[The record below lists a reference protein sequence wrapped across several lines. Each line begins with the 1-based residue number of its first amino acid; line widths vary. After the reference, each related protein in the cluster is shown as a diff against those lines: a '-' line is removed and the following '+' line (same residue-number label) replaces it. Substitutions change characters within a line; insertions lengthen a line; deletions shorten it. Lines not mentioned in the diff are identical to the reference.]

1 MRNDYAKDY
10 AKIVKA
16 VCGVCLLAGMFS
28 ALTALT
34 APSVQAEGI
43 SVQAHA
49 MFQSWKIT
57 DSAGER
63 TIDQWTVPINGV
75 VPLQNDFELLFYAAG
90 SANALNANVNDY
102 DLNGISDVRLQVHRA
117 FAEDRFIIGAGVNLP
132 TGKRDLDFTVDTLIV
147 NQLSEN
153 FLSFPLRR
161 FGQGFGFNI
170 MSGVAGPLGEF
181 NASAGVLYEFTGEYD
196 PYRDQGRY
204 NPGNLFT
211 ATISLSRVF
220 EKLALSG
227 NLLMTLYGTDRF
239 DNKKVFEQN
248 TRLSFRLGSSYSG
261 NTYRA
266 NLALGYLLRGRN
278 TRYGGNEVIVE
289 QLQLFGD
296 EFSAR
301 GSLNFLLANGWSVG
315 PAAELRLVSG
325 DELVGPLSFGSSE
338 IYGFG
343 GTAQKRISG
352 GLNARVSGLY
362 HTGSA
367 DDNKLD
373 VSGMSLSLSLLSSF

>member
-1 MRNDYAKDY
+1 MRSDY
-10 AKIVKA
+10 AKILKIL
-16 VCGVCLLAGMFS
+16 CGVPLLAGMFS
-28 ALTALT
+28 VPTA
-34 APSVQAEGI
+34 QAEGV
-43 SVQAHA
+43 SVQAHT

-57 DSAGER
+57 DSAGEK

-75 VPLQNDFELLFYAAG
+75 IPLQNDFELLFYAAG
-90 SANALNANVNDY
+90 SANTLNANVNDY

-117 FAEDRFIIGAGVNLP
+117 FAEDLIIIGAGVNLP
-132 TGKRDLDFTVDTLIV
+132 TGKRDLDFTVDTMIV

-161 FGQGFGFNI
+161 FGQGFGFNL
-170 MSGVAGPLGEF
+170 MSGVAGALGEF
-181 NASAGVLYEFTGEYD
+181 NASAGILYEFTGEYD
-196 PYRDQGRY
+196 PYQDQGRY

-227 NLLMTLYGTDRF
+227 NLLMTFYGADRF
-239 DNKKVFEQN
+239 DDKKVFEQN
-248 TRLSFRLGSSYSG
+248 TRLSFRLGSSYSAKA
-261 NTYRA
+261 YRA
-266 NLALGYLLRGRN
+266 SLSLGYLLRGRN
-278 TRYGGNEVIVE
+278 TRYGGDEVIIE

-301 GSLNFLLANGWSVG
+301 GSLDFWLENGWSVG
-315 PAAELRLVSG
+315 PTAELRLVSG
-325 DELVGPLSFGSSE
+325 DELIGPLRFGSSE

-343 GTAQKRISG
+343 GSVQKRISD
-352 GLNARVSGLY
+352 GLNVRVKGLY

-373 VSGMSLSLSLLSSF
+373 VSGLSLSLSLLSSF